1 MSVRPRIK
9 TTPPLAPSRE
19 GTGYL
24 VWDDFG
30 EFGQACR
37 ETQPRQGDLQTGMA
51 DLWSGQYE
59 RPLSI
64 VAFNTAE
71 AWGRDVITDM
81 AHQVLIRAAELDHE
95 LAPAVRGF
103 VEPPL

>member
-1 MSVRPRIK
+1 VSVRPRIK

-30 EFGQACR
+30 EFGQAYR
-37 ETQPRQGDLQTGMA
+37 ETQPRQGHLQTVLA

-64 VAFNTAE
+64 VVTAE
-71 AWGRDVITDM
+71 AWARDVIADM
-81 AHQVLIRAAELDHE
+81 AHQVLTRAAELDHE